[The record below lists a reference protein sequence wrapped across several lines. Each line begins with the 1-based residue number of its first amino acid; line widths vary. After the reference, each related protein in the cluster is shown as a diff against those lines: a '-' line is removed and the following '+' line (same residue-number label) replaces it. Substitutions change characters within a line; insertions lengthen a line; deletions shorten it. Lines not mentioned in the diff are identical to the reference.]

1 MQVREEAT
9 MHFINYPEL
18 YAATRKHL
26 GKEKKKRT
34 LTFWQSFFDDLQYL
48 YHFATPQPKAQL
60 HLAVAAEEEDAVQ
73 GEAAALAGEV
83 DPVQGQVAVLAAEA
97 WYLSVVLAAIDADNA
112 SAQDVQGHQQ
122 GQPEAFAALEVVA
135 SLEVAASA
143 EEAVPPEEPRAMD

>member
-1 MQVREEAT
+1 
-9 MHFINYPEL
+9 MHLVSFDEVI
-18 YAATRKHL
+18 AQ
-26 GKEKKKRT
+26 
-34 LTFWQSFFDDLQYL
+34 FWQSFFDDLQCL
-48 YHFATPQPKAQL
+48 YHFAIPQPKAQL

-97 WYLSVVLAAIDADNA
+97 WDLSAVLAAIDADNA
-112 SAQDVQGHQQ
+112 SAQDVQEGHQQ